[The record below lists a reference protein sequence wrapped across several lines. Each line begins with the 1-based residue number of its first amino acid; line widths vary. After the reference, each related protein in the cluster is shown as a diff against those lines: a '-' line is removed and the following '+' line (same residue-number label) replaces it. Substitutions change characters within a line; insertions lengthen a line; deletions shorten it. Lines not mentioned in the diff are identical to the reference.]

1 MFSYK
6 LAKGT
11 PLLEASWWKKRHGRS
26 RSGLCKW
33 SIKRAWNAN
42 KWTMAKCNI
51 YTSFF
56 SMLHTSF
63 EVVVS
68 LKVIFY
74 PNGFL
79 EKKNYAKTRP
89 GSDFSTMSYRKGERN
104 AMWRGTTFFIYES
117 WNNIALTK
125 GGQNS
130 PIYKRWKP
138 CKLSMVFT
146 PDCSHLSFTI
156 NKQNAYLTKP
166 SAWLHTSLV

>member
-89 GSDFSTMSYRKGERN
+89 GSDFSTMSYRKGERITQ
-104 AMWRGTTFFIYES
+104 WFGVLGTCLLKTTIVICFTKSFSYVSTTGLLS
-117 WNNIALTK
+117 W
-125 GGQNS
+125 Q
-130 PIYKRWKP
+130 
-138 CKLSMVFT
+138 
-146 PDCSHLSFTI
+146 
-156 NKQNAYLTKP
+156 
-166 SAWLHTSLV
+166 AWTA

>member
-79 EKKNYAKTRP
+79 KKKIMPKLALVQILAPCHTERGSEMLCALKKKEEKIPHMCESIGHRSLRGRCPAP
-89 GSDFSTMSYRKGERN
+89 PSTL
-104 AMWRGTTFFIYES
+104 TTAFLGRA
-117 WNNIALTK
+117 WVPLT
-125 GGQNS
+125 
-130 PIYKRWKP
+130 
-138 CKLSMVFT
+138 T
-146 PDCSHLSFTI
+146 
-156 NKQNAYLTKP
+156 
-166 SAWLHTSLV
+166 

>member
-104 AMWRGTTFFIYES
+104 AMCFYHMNLFLYERK
-117 WNNIALTK
+117 W
-125 GGQNS
+125 
-130 PIYKRWKP
+130 
-138 CKLSMVFT
+138 VFPT
-146 PDCSHLSFTI
+146 LILYCDK
-156 NKQNAYLTKP
+156 N
-166 SAWLHTSLV
+166 

>member
-104 AMWRGTTFFIYES
+104 AM
-117 WNNIALTK
+117 
-125 GGQNS
+125 
-130 PIYKRWKP
+130 
-138 CKLSMVFT
+138 CKTWAVF
-146 PDCSHLSFTI
+146 D
-156 NKQNAYLTKP
+156 Q
-166 SAWLHTSLV
+166 SAWNLVWSLRMEGHTLCFIIRQIWACLPVVQLVCWSVSLSTDTQFN

>member
-104 AMWRGTTFFIYES
+104 AMCLRGRRPKSDRWHMQTLHSNICLTIIYTAS
-117 WNNIALTK
+117 I
-125 GGQNS
+125 QQ
-130 PIYKRWKP
+130 
-138 CKLSMVFT
+138 
-146 PDCSHLSFTI
+146 
-156 NKQNAYLTKP
+156 KQ
-166 SAWLHTSLV
+166 

>member
-104 AMWRGTTFFIYES
+104 AMWFGAKQNATANIFRAMNFWIFIYE
-117 WNNIALTK
+117 K
-125 GGQNS
+125 F
-130 PIYKRWKP
+130 
-138 CKLSMVFT
+138 KLNFFQIFHDFET
-146 PDCSHLSFTI
+146 DL
-156 NKQNAYLTKP
+156 
-166 SAWLHTSLV
+166 

>member
-79 EKKNYAKTRP
+79 EKKNYAKTRTVGFFGQTFLKTSRSLQPNFFCTVEPCMCNKCPSKQKYPALWAP
-89 GSDFSTMSYRKGERN
+89 GAPKGPKGPKNRFLRN
-104 AMWRGTTFFIYES
+104 LRVFFNVIIFYF
-117 WNNIALTK
+117 
-125 GGQNS
+125 G
-130 PIYKRWKP
+130 
-138 CKLSMVFT
+138 
-146 PDCSHLSFTI
+146 
-156 NKQNAYLTKP
+156 YL
-166 SAWLHTSLV
+166 W

>member
-104 AMWRGTTFFIYES
+104 AMWV
-117 WNNIALTK
+117 ALYITSPK
-125 GGQNS
+125 GQQSRASGN
-130 PIYKRWKP
+130 
-138 CKLSMVFT
+138 
-146 PDCSHLSFTI
+146 D
-156 NKQNAYLTKP
+156 KQKSKNMSKC
-166 SAWLHTSLV
+166 

>member
-104 AMWRGTTFFIYES
+104 AMCLPFLISLSLYLSLLFFSVPTKI
-117 WNNIALTK
+117 WIKNNFVFTALTVH
-125 GGQNS
+125 S
-130 PIYKRWKP
+130 PRLLHWCTGINWH
-138 CKLSMVFT
+138 
-146 PDCSHLSFTI
+146 DCLLLLPVGI
-156 NKQNAYLTKP
+156 
-166 SAWLHTSLV
+166 